1 MNHHTIAR
9 SVRRSVVA
17 GGIGLGVLLAA
28 GSPALAQTTT
38 YGGTG
43 NPPGGQT
50 VTRPDT
56 PQPATQV
63 RGATQTRSN
72 QLPVTGGDV
81 AGLAAVGAGLLAV
94 GVVAV
99 KGARRTPAT
108 A

>member
-28 GSPALAQTTT
+28 GSPALAQTST

-56 PQPATQV
+56 QPANQV
-63 RGATQTRSN
+63 RGTTQTRSN

-94 GVVAV
+94 GAIAV
-99 KGARRTPAT
+99 KGARRSPA
-108 A
+108 AV

>member
-28 GSPALAQTTT
+28 GSPALAQTST

-43 NPPGGQT
+43 TPPGGQN
-50 VTRPDT
+50 VTRPVT
-56 PQPATQV
+56 QPATQV
-63 RGATQTRSN
+63 RGVTQTRSN

-81 AGLAAVGAGLLAV
+81 AGLAAAGAGLLAV

-99 KGARRTPAT
+99 KGARRSTAT

>member
-1 MNHHTIAR
+1 MTHHTIAR

-28 GSPALAQTTT
+28 GSPALAQSTT

-43 NPPGGQT
+43 NPPVGQT

-56 PQPATQV
+56 QPATQV
-63 RGATQTRSN
+63 RGVTQTRSN

-99 KGARRTPAT
+99 KGARRSPAT